1 METSDGKMKEISGH
15 KFRIVKNGLDE
26 SEVFNFI
33 SGLLEHNKHL
43 SDKME
48 HMDSLT
54 KLAERTVIEA
64 NKQAESTKKETLEK
78 ANSEAGKIIAVSEG
92 KAKAE
97 ANTIIAAARQEAERK
112 SQETLTAAQQQAQGI
127 LKEASGKAEVIKSS
141 AEQQANRITSE
152 AKLNASAI
160 QEQAQTVLRTAEG
173 KAAATKSDAENEA
186 NQILSDAKEKAEE
199 LLKARAVSAE
209 KEAQSILKEA
219 EELLKARAVSAE
231 KEAQSILKEARGKAE
246 QESLLIK
253 RKAEQ
258 VLKKSRKISE
268 NEIKEK
274 LKKVYQGLLSNL
286 EGIDET
292 TILPEIEEV
301 KDSEPSQIE
310 FEAFVHVESETVIEV
325 PQERPAPR
333 RKESKPSESA
343 TLYEGNVELI
353 VPPPLGLDKM
363 LQFHKH
369 LRNIPNAKVLNL
381 GVASDKSITVRI
393 LLESPT
399 PLLSVLEDL
408 PEVESAADDQHA
420 VEATKSGEK
429 TPVKRIIVT
438 TKK

>member
-64 NKQAESTKKETLEK
+64 NKQADSTKKETLEK

-141 AEQQANRITSE
+141 AEQQANRTTSE

-160 QEQAQTVLRTAEG
+160 QEQAQTVLKTAEG

-186 NQILSDAKEKAEE
+186 TQILSDAREKAG
-199 LLKARAVSAE
+199 
-209 KEAQSILKEA
+209 
-219 EELLKARAVSAE
+219 ELLKARAVSAE

-381 GVASDKSITVRI
+381 GVASDKSITVRL

-399 PLLSVLEDL
+399 PLLSILEDL

-438 TKK
+438 TRK

>member
-160 QEQAQTVLRTAEG
+160 QEQAQTVLKTAEG

-186 NQILSDAKEKAEE
+186 TQILSDAREK
-199 LLKARAVSAE
+199 
-209 KEAQSILKEA
+209 A

-438 TKK
+438 TRK

>member
-160 QEQAQTVLRTAEG
+160 QEQAQTVLKTAEG

-186 NQILSDAKEKAEE
+186 TQILSDAREKAG
-199 LLKARAVSAE
+199 
-209 KEAQSILKEA
+209 
-219 EELLKARAVSAE
+219 ELLKARAVSAE

>member
-1 METSDGKMKEISGH
+1 METSDGKMKEISGR

-64 NKQAESTKKETLEK
+64 NKQADSTKKETLEK

-127 LKEASGKAEVIKSS
+127 LKEASGKAEAIKSS
-141 AEQQANRITSE
+141 AHEEAKHIVSE
-152 AKLNASAI
+152 AKQNASAI
-160 QEQAQTVLRTAEG
+160 QEQAQTVLRTAED
-173 KAAATKSDAENEA
+173 KAAATKSNAENEA

-219 EELLKARAVSAE
+219 RE
-231 KEAQSILKEARGKAE
+231 KAE

-258 VLKKSRKISE
+258 VLKKSKKISE

-286 EGIDET
+286 EGIEET
-292 TILPEIEEV
+292 TILPEMEEV

-310 FEAFVHVESETVIEV
+310 FEAFVHAESETVIEV

-363 LQFHKH
+363 LQLHKH

-381 GVASDKSITVRI
+381 GVASDKSITVRL

-399 PLLSVLEDL
+399 PLLSILEDL

-420 VEATKSGEK
+420 VEATKPGEK

-438 TKK
+438 TRK

>member
-33 SGLLEHNKHL
+33 SGLLEQNKHL

-97 ANTIIAAARQEAERK
+97 ANNIIAAARQEAERK

-127 LKEASGKAEVIKSS
+127 LKEASGKAEAIRTS
-141 AEQQANRITSE
+141 AEQEANRITSE

-160 QEQAQTVLRTAEG
+160 QEQAQTVLKTAEDN
-173 KAAATKSDAENEA
+173 AEATKSDAENEA

-209 KEAQSILKEA
+209 KEA
-219 EELLKARAVSAE
+219 R
-231 KEAQSILKEARGKAE
+231 SILKEAREKAE

-258 VLKKSRKISE
+258 VLKKSKKISE

-292 TILPEIEEV
+292 TILPEMEEV

-310 FEAFVHVESETVIEV
+310 FAAFVHAESETVIEV

-363 LQFHKH
+363 LQLHKH
-369 LRNIPNAKVLNL
+369 LRNIPNTKVLNL
-381 GVASDKSITVRI
+381 GVASDKSITVRL

-408 PEVESAADDQHA
+408 PEVESAADDQHS

-438 TKK
+438 TIK

>member
-160 QEQAQTVLRTAEG
+160 QEQAQTVLKTAEG

-186 NQILSDAKEKAEE
+186 TQILSDAREKAG
-199 LLKARAVSAE
+199 
-209 KEAQSILKEA
+209 
-219 EELLKARAVSAE
+219 ELLKARAVSAE

-438 TKK
+438 TRK

>member
-97 ANTIIAAARQEAERK
+97 ANNIIAAARQEAERK

-160 QEQAQTVLRTAEG
+160 QEQAQTVLKTAEG

-186 NQILSDAKEKAEE
+186 TQILSDAREK
-199 LLKARAVSAE
+199 
-209 KEAQSILKEA
+209 A

-286 EGIDET
+286 EGIEET
-292 TILPEIEEV
+292 TILPEMEEV

-310 FEAFVHVESETVIEV
+310 FEAFVHAESETVIEV

-333 RKESKPSESA
+333 RKESKPSESD

-363 LQFHKH
+363 LQLHKH

-420 VEATKSGEK
+420 VEATKSGGK

-438 TKK
+438 TRK